1 MHWFGGSDNWNTYVE
16 GEGEG
21 AWEDSIEGC
30 REGIR
35 AHTSEEIKHIWM
47 RLFDYMNKVDVVL
60 D

>member
-1 MHWFGGSDNWNTYVE
+1 ME